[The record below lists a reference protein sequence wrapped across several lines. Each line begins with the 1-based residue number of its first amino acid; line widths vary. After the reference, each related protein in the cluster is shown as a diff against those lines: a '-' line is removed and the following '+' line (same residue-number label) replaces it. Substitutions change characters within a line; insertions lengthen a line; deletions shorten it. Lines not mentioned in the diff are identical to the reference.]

1 MKKNVFSK
9 KELMFIC
16 TLGFALGMRQMAMT
30 MVMPFI
36 SVYSKTLTY
45 STPVLAG
52 IALGVFGLMQAF
64 FQIPFGVL
72 SDKFGNKKVILI
84 GLMQV
89 IIGLLLAYFAKNIY
103 LLIIARALQ
112 GSGAIIAVGYSWISS
127 NVYYDRR
134 TRAISI
140 VGIIL
145 GFAATASFALG
156 PIIHK
161 YVSVNNMFLYCALL
175 ILLSWIIILVFL
187 KEKESYKEKF
197 YDEKESNYKRE
208 CFENNIDTK
217 EVFHILLRNN
227 VFVKLNIAGFFNNF
241 IMAAIFFAIP
251 QYLENITGID
261 GMWKIFMPSVLI
273 AIAFMAWSVRFSEKG
288 YGIKLIIISFA
299 ITALGMIFYFN
310 KSSFTFILVGT
321 ILFMTGYICI
331 CTLVPSLAN
340 EIAEESYRGTANGI
354 VNSFQYIGSFVGSVI
369 MAALWVNYE
378 KIALILLIIVCILGI
393 IMLKCCN

>member
-16 TLGFALGMRQMAMT
+16 TLGFALGIRQMAMT

-36 SVYSKTLTY
+36 SVYSKTLAY

-52 IALGVFGLMQAF
+52 VALGIFGLMQAF
-64 FQIPFGVL
+64 FQIPFGVF

-103 LLIIARALQ
+103 LLIVARALQ

-127 NVYYDRR
+127 SVHCEKR

-175 ILLSWIIILVFL
+175 ILFSWIIILVFL
-187 KEKESYKEKF
+187 KEEKSHHKSETNSKEEYSK
-197 YDEKESNYKRE
+197 
-208 CFENNIDTK
+208 NNINIR
-217 EVFHILLRNN
+217 EVFHILLDNDI
-227 VFVKLNIAGFFNNF
+227 FVKLNIAAFLNNF
-241 IMAAIFFAIP
+241 IMAAVFFALP

-273 AIAFMAWSVRFSEKG
+273 AIAFMTWVVRVSEKG
-288 YGIKLIIISFA
+288 YGIKLLIISFA
-299 ITALGMIFYFN
+299 ITAIGVIFYFN
-310 KSSFTFILVGT
+310 KSSFAFILVGT

-331 CTLVPSLAN
+331 CTLIPSLAN

-393 IMLKCCN
+393 IMLKHCN

>member
-16 TLGFALGMRQMAMT
+16 TLGFALGIRQMAMT

-36 SVYSKTLTY
+36 SVYSKTLAY

-52 IALGVFGLMQAF
+52 VALGIFGLMQAF
-64 FQIPFGVL
+64 FQIPFGVF

-103 LLIIARALQ
+103 LLIVARALQ

-127 NVYYDRR
+127 SVHSEKR

-156 PIIHK
+156 PIIHN

-175 ILLSWIIILVFL
+175 ILLSWIIILIFL
-187 KEKESYKEKF
+187 KEEKSYNEEEKNSKEEYFK
-197 YDEKESNYKRE
+197 
-208 CFENNIDTK
+208 NNINTK
-217 EVFHILLRNN
+217 EVFQILLRNN
-227 VFVKLNIAGFFNNF
+227 VFVKLNMVAFFNNF
-241 IMAAIFFAIP
+241 IMAAVFFAIP
-251 QYLENITGID
+251 QYLETITGID

-273 AIAFMAWSVRFSEKG
+273 AIAFMTWVVKFSEKG
-288 YGIKLIIISFA
+288 YGIKLLILSFA

-310 KSSFTFILVGT
+310 KSSFIFILIGT

-340 EIAEESYRGTANGI
+340 DIAEESYRGTANGI

-378 KIALILLIIVCILGI
+378 KIALIILIIVCILGI
-393 IMLKCCN
+393 IMFKHCN

>member
-16 TLGFALGMRQMAMT
+16 TLGFALGIRQMAMT

-36 SVYSKTLTY
+36 SVYSKTLAY

-52 IALGVFGLMQAF
+52 VALGIFGLMQAF

-72 SDKFGNKKVILI
+72 SDKFGNKKIILI

-103 LLIIARALQ
+103 LLIVARALQ

-127 NVYYDRR
+127 SIHCEKR

-161 YVSVNNMFLYCALL
+161 YVSVNNMFLYCAFL
-175 ILLSWIIILVFL
+175 ILFSWIIILIFL
-187 KEKESYKEKF
+187 REEKSYNEKETNSKEEYFK
-197 YDEKESNYKRE
+197 
-208 CFENNIDTK
+208 NNINTK
-217 EVFHILLRNN
+217 EVFQILLRNN
-227 VFVKLNIAGFFNNF
+227 VFVKLNIAAFLNNF
-241 IMAAIFFAIP
+241 IMAAVFFAIP

-261 GMWKIFMPSVLI
+261 GMWKVFMPSVLI
-273 AIAFMAWSVRFSEKG
+273 AIVFMIWVVKFSEKG
-288 YGIKLIIISFA
+288 YGIKLLILSLA

-310 KSSFTFILVGT
+310 KSSFIFILIGT

-340 EIAEESYRGTANGI
+340 DIAEKRYRGTANGI

-378 KIALILLIIVCILGI
+378 KVALILLIIVCILGI
-393 IMLKCCN
+393 IMLKYCN

>member
-1 MKKNVFSK
+1 MKNNVFSK

-16 TLGFALGMRQMAMT
+16 TLGFALGIRQMAMT

-36 SVYSKTLTY
+36 SVYSKTLAY

-52 IALGVFGLMQAF
+52 IALGIFGLMQAF
-64 FQIPFGVL
+64 FQIPFGIL
-72 SDKFGNKKVILI
+72 SDKFGNKKVILV

-89 IIGLLLAYFAKNIY
+89 IIGLLLAYLAKNIY

-127 NVYYDRR
+127 SVHYDKR

-175 ILLSWIIILVFL
+175 ILFSWIIILIFL
-187 KEKESYKEKF
+187 KEGKSYDKKENSF
-197 YDEKESNYKRE
+197 QNSIN
-208 CFENNIDTK
+208 TK
-217 EVFHILLRNN
+217 KVFHILLRNN
-227 VFVKLNIAGFFNNF
+227 LFVKLNIAGFFNNF
-241 IMAAIFFAIP
+241 IMAAVFFAIP

-273 AIAFMAWSVRFSEKG
+273 AIAFMAWAVRFSEKG
-288 YGIKLIIISFA
+288 YGMKLINVSFA
-299 ITALGMIFYFN
+299 IAALGIIFYFN
-310 KSSFTFILVGT
+310 KSSFTFILIGT

-331 CTLVPSLAN
+331 CTLVPSFAN
-340 EIAEESYRGTANGI
+340 NIAEESYRGTANGI
-354 VNSFQYIGSFVGSVI
+354 INSFQYIGSFVGALV

-378 KIALILLIIVCILGI
+378 KIALISLIIICMLGMV
-393 IMLKCCN
+393 MLKHCD

>member
-16 TLGFALGMRQMAMT
+16 TLGFALGIRQMAMT

-36 SVYSKTLTY
+36 SVYSKTLAY

-52 IALGVFGLMQAF
+52 VALGIFGLMQAF

-72 SDKFGNKKVILI
+72 SDKFGNKKIILI

-103 LLIIARALQ
+103 LLIVARALQ

-127 NVYYDRR
+127 SVHCEKR

-161 YVSVNNMFLYCALL
+161 YVSVNNMFLYCAFL
-175 ILLSWIIILVFL
+175 ILFSWIIILIFL
-187 KEKESYKEKF
+187 REEKSYNEKETNSKEEYFK
-197 YDEKESNYKRE
+197 D
-208 CFENNIDTK
+208 NINTK
-217 EVFHILLRNN
+217 EVFQILLRNN
-227 VFVKLNIAGFFNNF
+227 VFVKLNIAAFLNNF
-241 IMAAIFFAIP
+241 IIAAVFFAIP

-261 GMWKIFMPSVLI
+261 GMWKVFIPSVLI
-273 AIAFMAWSVRFSEKG
+273 AIVFMIWVVKFSEKG
-288 YGIKLIIISFA
+288 YGIKLLILSFA

-310 KSSFTFILVGT
+310 KSSFIFILIGT

-340 EIAEESYRGTANGI
+340 DIAEERYRGTANGI

-378 KIALILLIIVCILGI
+378 KVALILLVIVCILGI
-393 IMLKCCN
+393 IMLKYCN

>member
-1 MKKNVFSK
+1 
-9 KELMFIC
+9 
-16 TLGFALGMRQMAMT
+16 
-30 MVMPFI
+30 
-36 SVYSKTLTY
+36 
-45 STPVLAG
+45 
-52 IALGVFGLMQAF
+52 
-64 FQIPFGVL
+64 
-72 SDKFGNKKVILI
+72 
-84 GLMQV
+84 MQV

-103 LLIIARALQ
+103 LLIVARALQ

-127 NVYYDRR
+127 SIHCEKR

-161 YVSVNNMFLYCALL
+161 YVSVNNMFLYCAFL
-175 ILLSWIIILVFL
+175 ILFSWIIILIFL
-187 KEKESYKEKF
+187 REEKSYNEKETNSKEEYFK
-197 YDEKESNYKRE
+197 
-208 CFENNIDTK
+208 NNINTK
-217 EVFHILLRNN
+217 EVFQILLRNN
-227 VFVKLNIAGFFNNF
+227 VFVKLNIAAFLNNF
-241 IMAAIFFAIP
+241 IMAAVFFAIP

-261 GMWKIFMPSVLI
+261 GMWKVFMPSVLI
-273 AIAFMAWSVRFSEKG
+273 AIVFMIWVVKFSEKG
-288 YGIKLIIISFA
+288 YGIKLLILSLA

-310 KSSFTFILVGT
+310 KSSFIFILIGT

-340 EIAEESYRGTANGI
+340 DIAEERYRGTANGI

-378 KIALILLIIVCILGI
+378 KVALILLIIVCILGI
-393 IMLKCCN
+393 IMLKYCN

>member
-30 MVMPFI
+30 MVVPFI

-227 VFVKLNIAGFFNNF
+227 VFVKLNIAGF
-241 IMAAIFFAIP
+241 
-251 QYLENITGID
+251 
-261 GMWKIFMPSVLI
+261 
-273 AIAFMAWSVRFSEKG
+273 
-288 YGIKLIIISFA
+288 LII
-299 ITALGMIFYFN
+299 L
-310 KSSFTFILVGT
+310 
-321 ILFMTGYICI
+321 
-331 CTLVPSLAN
+331 
-340 EIAEESYRGTANGI
+340 
-354 VNSFQYIGSFVGSVI
+354 
-369 MAALWVNYE
+369 
-378 KIALILLIIVCILGI
+378 
-393 IMLKCCN
+393 